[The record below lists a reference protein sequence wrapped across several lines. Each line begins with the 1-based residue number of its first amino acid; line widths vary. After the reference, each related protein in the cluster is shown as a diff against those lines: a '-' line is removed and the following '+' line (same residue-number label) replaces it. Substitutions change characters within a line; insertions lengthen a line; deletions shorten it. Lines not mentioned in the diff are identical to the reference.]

1 MKRFCLCMLF
11 LGVLFIAAC
20 GMKSGM
26 LDKEEFITMKKDETN
41 NNVEDV
47 QEIGE
52 NIYKMFPKGM
62 NPTCYEYIDRSLTLN
77 DFTNIKLGMTLKEIE
92 EIIGEPNGL
101 CGWGIVSPY
110 YQLSDGS
117 CIVLWIGFEESSV
130 LTSIRIL
137 DMSGRVFAY
146 PS

>member
-20 GMKSGM
+20 SMKSEISGR
-26 LDKEEFITMKKDETN
+26 EEFITMNKNETSSN
-41 NNVEDV
+41 IEDV
-47 QEIGE
+47 RETGE
-52 NIYKMFPKGM
+52 NISEMFPKGM
-62 NPTCYEYIDRSLTLN
+62 NPTCYEYIDRKLTLN
-77 DFTNIKLGMTLKEIE
+77 DFTDIKLGMTLKEIE

-130 LTSIRIL
+130 LTSIRIV

>member
-11 LGVLFIAAC
+11 LSILFIAAC
-20 GMKSGM
+20 SRKSEIS
-26 LDKEEFITMKKDETN
+26 DKEEFTTIDKDGQSSN
-41 NNVEDV
+41 IEDV
-47 QEIGE
+47 QETEE
-52 NIYKMFPKGM
+52 NISEMFPKGM
-62 NPTCYEYIDRSLTLN
+62 NPTCYEYIDRTLTLN
-77 DFTNIKLGMTLKEIE
+77 DFTDIKLGMTLKEIE
-92 EIIGEPNGL
+92 EIIGEPNGI

-130 LTSIRIL
+130 LTSIRIV